1 MSMSETILIFGYDE
15 GQTRTERN
23 HAEQNR
29 ELQSR
34 LWQTSHLDGSQIVRS
49 LKHEWP
55 SAKISARLTFC
66 CSVGASLPS
75 SEIDTSEQS
84 ITQQPY
90 FQPGSFAHCWKH
102 DDAGSSTIGNVV
114 PGRWPSIRWL

>member
-34 LWQTSHLDGSQIVRS
+34 LWQTSHLDGSQIVQS
-49 LKHEWP
+49 LKHEWHERQD
-55 SAKISARLTFC
+55 I
-66 CSVGASLPS
+66 CS
-75 SEIDTSEQS
+75 ID
-84 ITQQPY
+84 ILLLGRG
-90 FQPGSFAHCWKH
+90 FV
-102 DDAGSSTIGNVV
+102 TIV
-114 PGRWPSIRWL
+114 RDRHI